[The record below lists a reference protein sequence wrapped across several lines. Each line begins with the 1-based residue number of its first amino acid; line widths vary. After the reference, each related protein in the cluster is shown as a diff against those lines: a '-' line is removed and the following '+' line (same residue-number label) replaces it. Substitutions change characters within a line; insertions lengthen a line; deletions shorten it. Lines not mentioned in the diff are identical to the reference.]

1 MKHGSSAGENR
12 VLAEGKYLRLVN
24 RGGWEFVERRNVT
37 GIVGIV
43 AVTDSGN
50 MVLVEQY
57 RPAVGVRVIE
67 LPAGL
72 AGDVAGAEGE
82 ALAEAAKRELLEET
96 GYEAR
101 SMEYLCE
108 GSASAGLS
116 NEIITLFRATGLKK
130 TAAGGGDG
138 SEDIAVHEIPLGRVA
153 RWVAEQAKVGK
164 GVDLKVWAGLYF
176 TQTRSAT

>member
-57 RPAVGVRVIE
+57 RPAVGVSVIE

-72 AGDVAGAEGE
+72 AGDVAGTEGE

-96 GYEAR
+96 GYEAAE
-101 SMEYLCE
+101 MEYLGE
-108 GSASAGLS
+108 GTASAGLS
-116 NEIITLFRATGLKK
+116 NEIIALFRATGLKRV
-130 TAAGGGDG
+130 AGGGGDA
-138 SEDIAVHEIPLGRVA
+138 SEEIAVHEVPLDQVA
-153 RWVAEQAKVGK
+153 RWIAEQAQK
-164 GVDLKVWAGLYF
+164 G
-176 TQTRSAT
+176 